1 MSDAL
6 DAFYAIS
13 VNPGQIVVLWL
24 VNGAPSGVLLKTS
37 QKAFLVDP
45 AGAISGSDV
54 NKVQR
59 LDVLLITHEHS
70 DHFQKSATLAIQA
83 KTGAAVV
90 VNPGVFMQLSGA
102 VPSDKLIKMRSL
114 ETQNVDGVKII
125 AVASIHPATEPLT
138 YLVLAD
144 FPFFHGSDSGYNSAL
159 TAYKSF
165 VKLAI
170 VPTGVPS
177 PTASPHEAL
186 NMVKALEPTDA
197 AAVHGSVAQNNEF
210 ASLLAQQAPNVR
222 YHALTAASSVMVGEF
237 SGMKLIALAVTLAM
251 SILILRGKRRE
262 TSKTRESVEVAPLR
276 T

>member
-13 VNPGQIVVLWL
+13 VNPGQIVVLWPA
-24 VNGAPSGVLLKTS
+24 NGAPSGALLRTN

-45 AGAISGSDV
+45 AGTISGSDV
-54 NKVQR
+54 NKLQR

-70 DHFQKSATLAIQA
+70 DHFQRSATLAIQA
-83 KTGAAVV
+83 KTGAVV
-90 VNPGVFMQLSGA
+90 IVNPSVFMQLSGA
-102 VPSDKLIKMRSL
+102 VPSDKLIKMRAL
-114 ETQNVDGVKII
+114 ETQNVEGVEII

-159 TAYKSF
+159 PAYKSL

-170 VPTGVPS
+170 VPTGGAS

-197 AAVHGSVAQNNEF
+197 VPVHGSLAESNEF

-222 YHALTAASSVMVGEF
+222 YHALTATSGVMVGEF
-237 SGMKLIALAVTLAM
+237 SGMRLIALAVTLAM

-262 TSKTRESVEVAPLR
+262 TSRIRESEVAPLR

>member
-24 VNGAPSGVLLKTS
+24 ANGAPSGVLLKTS
-37 QKAFLVDP
+37 QKAFLVDH

-54 NKVQR
+54 NKVQQ

-70 DHFQKSATLAIQA
+70 DHFQRSATLAIQA
-83 KTGAAVV
+83 KTGAVV
-90 VNPGVFMQLSGA
+90 IVNPGVFMQLSGA

-125 AVASIHPATEPLT
+125 AVASIHPATDPLT

-159 TAYKSF
+159 TAYKSL

-170 VPTGVPS
+170 VPTGGAS

-262 TSKTRESVEVAPLR
+262 TSKIRES
-276 T
+276 